1 MKTTKTRIRATLV
14 ALALFL
20 GITNSAQA
28 FLGEGGASIGAE
40 GPTIMRIRGKVF
52 CAGCNLDQ
60 VRKARPGELRLYQ
73 LTYDQ
78 GQVVMKVE
86 WVSNP
91 GRWNHVVWPA
101 KVRLRGASAQLLKL
115 VAEEDQQKNVE
126 IPVSSAIRG
135 PSILLRSWSRGR
147 FSDSLPSQS

>member
-1 MKTTKTRIRATLV
+1 MKATKTIIGATLAAV
-14 ALALFL
+14 VLFS

-28 FLGEGGASIGAE
+28 FIGGGGAFVGAE
-40 GPTIMRIRGKVF
+40 GPSIMRIKGKVF

-60 VRKARPGELRLYQ
+60 VRKAQPGEPRLYQ

-78 GQVVMKVE
+78 GQLVMKVE

-101 KVRLRGASAQLLKL
+101 KVRLRGASTQLLKL
-115 VAEEDQQKNVE
+115 VAEENQQKDIEITGILSNSRTFDITEVMVE
-126 IPVSSAIRG
+126 G
-135 PSILLRSWSRGR
+135 
-147 FSDSLPSQS
+147 